1 MENVVDSV
9 VELFLIAGRAAYF
22 GEPVSQE
29 EHALQCAELAEKD
42 GADDA
47 LVIAALLHDVG
58 HLLHH
63 RGEDIAERGSDAQHE
78 LIGQKWLMR
87 RFGPAVAEPV
97 RLHVAAKR
105 FLCATDSSYQ
115 AQLSPAS
122 QLSLTLQGGPL
133 TPPEIAEFATNPFH
147 AAAVRLRRWD
157 DEAKIP
163 GKAVP
168 PLDHYR
174 ARLAGLAITE

>member
-87 RFGPAVAEPV
+87 RFGLAVAEPV

-115 AQLSPAS
+115 VQLS
-122 QLSLTLQGGPL
+122 
-133 TPPEIAEFATNPFH
+133 
-147 AAAVRLRRWD
+147 
-157 DEAKIP
+157 
-163 GKAVP
+163 
-168 PLDHYR
+168 
-174 ARLAGLAITE
+174 